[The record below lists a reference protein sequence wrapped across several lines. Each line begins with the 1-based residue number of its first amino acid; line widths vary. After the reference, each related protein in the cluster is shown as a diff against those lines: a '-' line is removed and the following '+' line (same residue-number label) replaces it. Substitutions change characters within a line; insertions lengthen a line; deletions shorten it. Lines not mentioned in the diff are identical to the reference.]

1 MKAIFVSFNQAYYE
15 MILNVMDRNN
25 IRGFTYWNEV
35 QGRGSKTGEPHYGS
49 HAWPTLNSAILAM
62 VDDETISW
70 RYFIRWIR
78 RRKRKDYVLLS
89 GTSKKQFNNIMNDL
103 FNILIFSKDYNQG
116 VVIQDYIKAIGYN
129 SQVFDQEE
137 AAYEGFLSRNF
148 TLCII
153 NHDID
158 TKETRTLAAMIKSSE
173 NIIPVVF
180 LCEHPTREEIALLFS
195 FHADDVIRKP
205 LDTDILQA
213 RIKAVQSRYQP
224 QRKKEVR
231 TYIFGKFK
239 FDLQKQ
245 ILSIE
250 GKTTKLTTKEADL
263 LTLLCQHAN
272 NMVDRMHALQIIWRS
287 DNYFSARSMDVYIT
301 KLRKL
306 LQDDPTIKIINV
318 HGKGYKLST
327 RENDN

>member
-1 MKAIFVSFNQAYYE
+1 
-15 MILNVMDRNN
+15 
-25 IRGFTYWNEV
+25 
-35 QGRGSKTGEPHYGS
+35 
-49 HAWPTLNSAILAM
+49 
-62 VDDETISW
+62 
-70 RYFIRWIR
+70 
-78 RRKRKDYVLLS
+78 
-89 GTSKKQFNNIMNDL
+89 MNDL

-116 VVIQDYIKAIGYN
+116 VIIQDYIKAIGYN

-180 LCEHPTREEIALLFS
+180 LCEHPTR
-195 FHADDVIRKP
+195 
-205 LDTDILQA
+205 
-213 RIKAVQSRYQP
+213 
-224 QRKKEVR
+224 
-231 TYIFGKFK
+231 

>member
-1 MKAIFVSFNQAYYE
+1 
-15 MILNVMDRNN
+15 
-25 IRGFTYWNEV
+25 
-35 QGRGSKTGEPHYGS
+35 
-49 HAWPTLNSAILAM
+49 
-62 VDDETISW
+62 
-70 RYFIRWIR
+70 
-78 RRKRKDYVLLS
+78 
-89 GTSKKQFNNIMNDL
+89 MNDS

-116 VVIQDYIKAIGYN
+116 TTIQDSIKAAGYD

-153 NHDID
+153 DHDMD
-158 TKETRTLAAMIKSSE
+158 RKETRTLAAMIKSSE
-173 NIIPVVF
+173 NIIPVIF

-205 LDTDILQA
+205 LDAEILQA
-213 RIKAVQSRYQP
+213 RIKAIQNRYRP
-224 QRKKEVR
+224 QNKKEVKI
-231 TYIFGKFK
+231 YLFGKFK
-239 FDLQKQ
+239 FDLSKQ
-245 ILSIE
+245 LLSIE
-250 GKTTKLTTKEADL
+250 DKTTKLTTKEADL

-272 NMVDRMHALQIIWRS
+272 NMIERMYALQVIWKS

>member
-1 MKAIFVSFNQAYYE
+1 MDQKTEAQGLRAFVW
-15 MILNVMDRNN
+15 N
-25 IRGFTYWNEV
+25 IE
-35 QGRGSKTGEPHYGS
+35 
-49 HAWPTLNSAILAM
+49 
-62 VDDETISW
+62 
-70 RYFIRWIR
+70 
-78 RRKRKDYVLLS
+78 
-89 GTSKKQFNNIMNDL
+89 KQFNNIMNDL
-103 FNILIFSKDYNQG
+103 LTFSFSAKTIIRSYHPG
-116 VVIQDYIKAIGYN
+116 LYKAIGYN

-239 FDLQKQ
+239 FDLQ
-245 ILSIE
+245 
-250 GKTTKLTTKEADL
+250 
-263 LTLLCQHAN
+263 N
-272 NMVDRMHALQIIWRS
+272 RS
-287 DNYFSARSMDVYIT
+287 C
-301 KLRKL
+301 
-306 LQDDPTIKIINV
+306 P
-318 HGKGYKLST
+318 
-327 RENDN
+327 

>member
-1 MKAIFVSFNQAYYE
+1 
-15 MILNVMDRNN
+15 
-25 IRGFTYWNEV
+25 
-35 QGRGSKTGEPHYGS
+35 
-49 HAWPTLNSAILAM
+49 
-62 VDDETISW
+62 
-70 RYFIRWIR
+70 
-78 RRKRKDYVLLS
+78 
-89 GTSKKQFNNIMNDL
+89 MNDS

-116 VVIQDYIKAIGYN
+116 TTIQDSIEAAGYD

-153 NHDID
+153 DHDMD
-158 TKETRTLAAMIKSSE
+158 RKETRTLAAMIKSSE
-173 NIIPVVF
+173 NIIPVIF

-205 LDTDILQA
+205 LDAEILQA
-213 RIKAVQSRYQP
+213 RIKAIQNRYRP
-224 QRKKEVR
+224 QNKKEVKI
-231 TYIFGKFK
+231 YLFGKFK
-239 FDLQKQ
+239 FDLSKQ
-245 ILSIE
+245 LLSIE
-250 GKTTKLTTKEADL
+250 DKTTKLTTKEADL

-272 NMVDRMHALQIIWRS
+272 NMIERMYALQVIWKS

-318 HGKGYKLST
+318 HGRGYKLST
-327 RENDN
+327 HEDGN

>member
-1 MKAIFVSFNQAYYE
+1 
-15 MILNVMDRNN
+15 
-25 IRGFTYWNEV
+25 
-35 QGRGSKTGEPHYGS
+35 
-49 HAWPTLNSAILAM
+49 
-62 VDDETISW
+62 
-70 RYFIRWIR
+70 
-78 RRKRKDYVLLS
+78 
-89 GTSKKQFNNIMNDL
+89 MNDS

-116 VVIQDYIKAIGYN
+116 TTIQDSIKAAGYD

-153 NHDID
+153 DHDMD
-158 TKETRTLAAMIKSSE
+158 RKETRTLAAMIKSSE
-173 NIIPVVF
+173 NIIPVIF

-205 LDTDILQA
+205 LDAEILQA
-213 RIKAVQSRYQP
+213 RIKAIQNRYRP
-224 QRKKEVR
+224 QNKKEVKIYLFR
-231 TYIFGKFK
+231 KFK
-239 FDLQKQ
+239 FDLSKQ
-245 ILSIE
+245 LLSIE
-250 GKTTKLTTKEADL
+250 DKTTKLTTKEADL

-272 NMVDRMHALQIIWRS
+272 NMIERMYALQVIWKS

-318 HGKGYKLST
+318 HGRGYKLST
-327 RENDN
+327 HEDGN

>member
-1 MKAIFVSFNQAYYE
+1 
-15 MILNVMDRNN
+15 
-25 IRGFTYWNEV
+25 
-35 QGRGSKTGEPHYGS
+35 
-49 HAWPTLNSAILAM
+49 
-62 VDDETISW
+62 
-70 RYFIRWIR
+70 
-78 RRKRKDYVLLS
+78 
-89 GTSKKQFNNIMNDL
+89 MNDS

-116 VVIQDYIKAIGYN
+116 TTIQDSIKAAGYD

-153 NHDID
+153 DHDMD
-158 TKETRTLAAMIKSSE
+158 RKETRTLAAMIKSSE

-180 LCEHPTREEIALLFS
+180 LCEHPTREEITLLFS

-205 LDTDILQA
+205 LDAEILQA
-213 RIKAVQSRYQP
+213 RIKAIQNRYRP
-224 QRKKEVR
+224 QNKKEVKI
-231 TYIFGKFK
+231 YLFGKFK
-239 FDLQKQ
+239 FDLSKQ
-245 ILSIE
+245 LLSIE
-250 GKTTKLTTKEADL
+250 DKTTKLTTKEADL

-272 NMVDRMHALQIIWRS
+272 NMIERMYALQVIWKS

-318 HGKGYKLST
+318 HGRGYKLST
-327 RENDN
+327 HEDGN

>member
-1 MKAIFVSFNQAYYE
+1 
-15 MILNVMDRNN
+15 
-25 IRGFTYWNEV
+25 
-35 QGRGSKTGEPHYGS
+35 
-49 HAWPTLNSAILAM
+49 
-62 VDDETISW
+62 
-70 RYFIRWIR
+70 
-78 RRKRKDYVLLS
+78 
-89 GTSKKQFNNIMNDL
+89 MNDS

-116 VVIQDYIKAIGYN
+116 TTIQDSIKAAGYD

-153 NHDID
+153 DHDMD
-158 TKETRTLAAMIKSSE
+158 RKETRTLAAMIKSSE
-173 NIIPVVF
+173 NIIPVIF

-205 LDTDILQA
+205 LDAGILQA
-213 RIKAVQSRYQP
+213 RLKAIQHRYRTQN
-224 QRKKEVR
+224 KKEVKI
-231 TYIFGKFK
+231 YLFGKFK
-239 FDLQKQ
+239 FDLSKQ
-245 ILSIE
+245 LLSIE
-250 GKTTKLTTKEADL
+250 DKTTKLTTKEADL

-272 NMVDRMHALQIIWRS
+272 NMIERMYALQVIWKS

-318 HGKGYKLST
+318 HGRGYKLST
-327 RENDN
+327 HEDGN

>member
-1 MKAIFVSFNQAYYE
+1 
-15 MILNVMDRNN
+15 
-25 IRGFTYWNEV
+25 
-35 QGRGSKTGEPHYGS
+35 
-49 HAWPTLNSAILAM
+49 
-62 VDDETISW
+62 
-70 RYFIRWIR
+70 
-78 RRKRKDYVLLS
+78 
-89 GTSKKQFNNIMNDL
+89 MNDL

-116 VVIQDYIKAIGYN
+116 VIIQDYIKAIGYN

-245 ILSIE
+245 ILSIG
-250 GKTTKLTTKEADL
+250 GKTTKLKSKEADL

-272 NMVDRMHALQIIWRS
+272 NMVDRTHALQIIWRS

-327 RENDN
+327 HENDN

>member
-1 MKAIFVSFNQAYYE
+1 
-15 MILNVMDRNN
+15 
-25 IRGFTYWNEV
+25 
-35 QGRGSKTGEPHYGS
+35 
-49 HAWPTLNSAILAM
+49 
-62 VDDETISW
+62 
-70 RYFIRWIR
+70 
-78 RRKRKDYVLLS
+78 
-89 GTSKKQFNNIMNDL
+89 MNDS

-116 VVIQDYIKAIGYN
+116 TTIQDSIKAAGYD

-153 NHDID
+153 DHDMD
-158 TKETRTLAAMIKSSE
+158 RKETRTLAAMIKSSE
-173 NIIPVVF
+173 NIIPAIF

-205 LDTDILQA
+205 LDAEILQA
-213 RIKAVQSRYQP
+213 RIKAIQNRYRP
-224 QRKKEVR
+224 QNKKEVKI
-231 TYIFGKFK
+231 YLFGKFK
-239 FDLQKQ
+239 FDLSKQ
-245 ILSIE
+245 LLSIE
-250 GKTTKLTTKEADL
+250 DKTTKLTTKEADL

-272 NMVDRMHALQIIWRS
+272 NMIERMYALQVIWKS

-318 HGKGYKLST
+318 HGRGYKLST
-327 RENDN
+327 HEDGN

>member
-1 MKAIFVSFNQAYYE
+1 
-15 MILNVMDRNN
+15 
-25 IRGFTYWNEV
+25 
-35 QGRGSKTGEPHYGS
+35 
-49 HAWPTLNSAILAM
+49 
-62 VDDETISW
+62 
-70 RYFIRWIR
+70 
-78 RRKRKDYVLLS
+78 
-89 GTSKKQFNNIMNDL
+89 MNDS

-116 VVIQDYIKAIGYN
+116 TTIQDSIKAAGYD

-153 NHDID
+153 DHDMD
-158 TKETRTLAAMIKSSE
+158 RKETRTLAAMIKSSE
-173 NIIPVVF
+173 NIIPVIF

-205 LDTDILQA
+205 LDAEILQTH
-213 RIKAVQSRYQP
+213 IKAIQNRYRP
-224 QRKKEVR
+224 QNKKEVKI
-231 TYIFGKFK
+231 YLFGKFK
-239 FDLQKQ
+239 FDLSKQ
-245 ILSIE
+245 LLSIE
-250 GKTTKLTTKEADL
+250 DKTTKLTTKEADL

-272 NMVDRMHALQIIWRS
+272 NMIERMYALQVIWKS

-318 HGKGYKLST
+318 HGRGYKLST
-327 RENDN
+327 HEDGN

>member
-1 MKAIFVSFNQAYYE
+1 
-15 MILNVMDRNN
+15 
-25 IRGFTYWNEV
+25 
-35 QGRGSKTGEPHYGS
+35 
-49 HAWPTLNSAILAM
+49 
-62 VDDETISW
+62 
-70 RYFIRWIR
+70 
-78 RRKRKDYVLLS
+78 
-89 GTSKKQFNNIMNDL
+89 MNDL

-116 VVIQDYIKAIGYN
+116 VIIQDYIKAIGYN

-137 AAYEGFLSRNF
+137 AAYEKFLSRNF

-224 QRKKEVR
+224 PTQERGQDLYFRKIQIRLAKTDLVHRRQNNQADNQRGRFAYVAVPTR
-231 TYIFGKFK
+231 
-239 FDLQKQ
+239 KQ
-245 ILSIE
+245 Y
-250 GKTTKLTTKEADL
+250 GRQDARPAD
-263 LTLLCQHAN
+263 H
-272 NMVDRMHALQIIWRS
+272 MEKR
-287 DNYFSARSMDVYIT
+287 
-301 KLRKL
+301 
-306 LQDDPTIKIINV
+306 
-318 HGKGYKLST
+318 
-327 RENDN
+327 

>member
-1 MKAIFVSFNQAYYE
+1 M
-15 MILNVMDRNN
+15 
-25 IRGFTYWNEV
+25 
-35 QGRGSKTGEPHYGS
+35 H
-49 HAWPTLNSAILAM
+49 
-62 VDDETISW
+62 
-70 RYFIRWIR
+70 
-78 RRKRKDYVLLS
+78 
-89 GTSKKQFNNIMNDL
+89 
-103 FNILIFSKDYNQG
+103 
-116 VVIQDYIKAIGYN
+116 
-129 SQVFDQEE
+129 
-137 AAYEGFLSRNF
+137 
-148 TLCII
+148 
-153 NHDID
+153 
-158 TKETRTLAAMIKSSE
+158 
-173 NIIPVVF
+173 
-180 LCEHPTREEIALLFS
+180 
-195 FHADDVIRKP
+195 DDVIRKP

-327 RENDN
+327 REMTTEHFILFLIVMAAIAAIVFHSPLFRRSRLWNVVR